1 MPDCGCEPLQHLT
14 YGPSPKQGEDP
25 VADEPLTWTSLET
38 ERILCNQGWEH
49 LPFRVD
55 GKSLIIYSG
64 RPKTPSLERAWSP
77 SPKPLVSR
85 QAIFPW
91 SAGTQDIFWHP

>member
-1 MPDCGCEPLQHLT
+1 MPDCGCEPLQQPT

-25 VADEPLTWTSLET
+25 VADEPLSGTSLET

-64 RPKTPSLERAWSP
+64 RPKTPSLERA
-77 SPKPLVSR
+77 
-85 QAIFPW
+85 
-91 SAGTQDIFWHP
+91 